1 MNLPPPIKTL
11 PFGKT
16 LEIVPVRSFESPE
29 YIKTLN
35 RELFQ
40 QKREEKIPSE
50 ISLTWDLSTI
60 QFLTLGQETALLVG
74 TTSSN

>member
-1 MNLPPPIKTL
+1 MENNSFTSI
-11 PFGKT
+11 
-16 LEIVPVRSFESPE
+16 IVQKSVPDL
-29 YIKTLN
+29 ITIN
-35 RELFQ
+35 HELFW